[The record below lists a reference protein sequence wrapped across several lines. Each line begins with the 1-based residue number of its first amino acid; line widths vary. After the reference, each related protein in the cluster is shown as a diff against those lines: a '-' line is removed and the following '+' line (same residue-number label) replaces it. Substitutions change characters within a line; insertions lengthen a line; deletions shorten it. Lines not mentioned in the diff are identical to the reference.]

1 MYFCITAE
9 IQKPVTI
16 KHMPNYLGGQACIR
30 ENYTER
36 GRSVSGA
43 RRSKYLFYATLKPH
57 ASLMQVL
64 MIQPSMFSDA

>member
-43 RRSKYLFYATLKPH
+43 RRSKYLFL
-57 ASLMQVL
+57 LRNWMNVL
-64 MIQPSMFSDA
+64 RHIIALR